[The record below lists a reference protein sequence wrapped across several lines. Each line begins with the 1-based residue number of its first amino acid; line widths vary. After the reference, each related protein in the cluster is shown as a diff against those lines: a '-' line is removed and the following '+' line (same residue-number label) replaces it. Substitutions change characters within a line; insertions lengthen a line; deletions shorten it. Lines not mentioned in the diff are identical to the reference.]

1 MMLICTIYKSLK
13 KEGMYLYMEKSQPLE
28 KVPESLLTVFGKP
41 EFVMTLALT
50 PERKLARV
58 DRDEV
63 VQAVKN
69 QGFFLQM
76 PPGKQDQADS
86 LYLKNSK

>member
-1 MMLICTIYKSLK
+1 MTLVCDIYKSLK
-13 KEGMYLYMEKSQPLE
+13 KEGMYLYLAKS
-28 KVPESLLTVFGKP
+28 VTPESTPANLMQVFGKP

-50 PERKLARV
+50 PDRKLARV

-63 VQAVKN
+63 IKAISD

-76 PPGKQDQADS
+76 PPGKENQIQPW
-86 LYLKNSK
+86 